1 MGLAALFEKLGC
13 RDEGLT
19 RREATARLK
28 TFGPNAL
35 PRPKRPGLPLLFVR
49 QFRNPLVYL
58 LLAAAVLSLLVG
70 EWLDAAFIFAVLLL
84 NAGIGTFQEWQA
96 QESAAALEQLV
107 PQKALVCREGR
118 WQNINSH
125 DLVPGDLV
133 RLESGSTVS
142 ADIRLI
148 QVEDARVDESLLTGE
163 SFAVEKSATE
173 GLEIGIGIGSR
184 ANMLFAGTTFLRGRA
199 SGVVVA
205 TGRTTEIGQIAEILA
220 HGSDKP
226 LPLLRQLEVFSRR
239 LGWATVILIG
249 LIGAAQAAQG
259 LPLITVFLVAI
270 ALAVAAIPEG
280 LPVAIA
286 VALAFATRRMHRRR
300 VIVRAL
306 PAVEGLGACTLIAS
320 DKTGTLTKN
329 ELTVASIVPIEA
341 GQPGA
346 KITLAVEG
354 LAEQGDRLNGL
365 LQRDGKRLEDEPFA
379 ALLRL
384 AESATICNE
393 GRLQVTETGRARL
406 GDTVDTAF
414 LDFAYRLGLDLDALQ
429 NPARQAGRIPYEPER
444 RFAAVIS
451 RPDVASGDS
460 SGATVHVKGALETLL
475 PLCGNLASNAAVL
488 AAQQDLAA
496 AGQRVLAVARG
507 EKSELAAGTEPEAA
521 LQDLQLL
528 GIVGLIDP
536 LRPEVPEA
544 AARCREAGI
553 SLRMITGDHPAT
565 ALAIARQIGIAERPE
580 DVITGRE
587 LKASS
592 DGGNAAADFDR
603 LVAGK
608 TVFARVEPLQKL
620 DIVRSF
626 QRCGEVVAVT
636 GDGVNDAPALKAADI
651 GVAMGRGGT
660 DVARGAADLILT
672 DDNLAS
678 IVAGVEEGR
687 IAYDNIRKLV
697 YLLIATGLGEIVLF
711 ILAVIFAFPVPLFAV
726 QLLWLNLV
734 TNGIQHIALALEKGE
749 EGVLKRKPRPP
760 REQIFERRMISQV
773 LLAGVYMGGM
783 SFVAYA
789 WFLKQGMPIDEARN
803 LVLLLMVLFEN
814 AHALNARSERQ
825 SLFRLRLD
833 ANWFLLAAVVGAQG
847 LHIAALF
854 PPGLSDIL
862 RAQPIAFLDW
872 LLVAALAASLI
883 LVMEFYK
890 QATARGNSGA

>member
-1 MGLAALFEKLGC
+1 
-13 RDEGLT
+13 
-19 RREATARLK
+19 
-28 TFGPNAL
+28 
-35 PRPKRPGLPLLFVR
+35 
-49 QFRNPLVYL
+49 
-58 LLAAAVLSLLVG
+58 
-70 EWLDAAFIFAVLLL
+70 
-84 NAGIGTFQEWQA
+84 
-96 QESAAALEQLV
+96 
-107 PQKALVCREGR
+107 
-118 WQNINSH
+118 
-125 DLVPGDLV
+125 
-133 RLESGSTVS
+133 
-142 ADIRLI
+142 
-148 QVEDARVDESLLTGE
+148 
-163 SFAVEKSATE
+163 
-173 GLEIGIGIGSR
+173 
-184 ANMLFAGTTFLRGRA
+184 MLFAGTTFLRGRA
-199 SGVVVA
+199 TGLVVA
-205 TGRTTEIGQIAEILA
+205 TGQATEIGRIAEILA
-220 HGSDKP
+220 HGTDKP

-239 LGWATVILIG
+239 LGWATVLLIAV
-249 LIGAAQAAQG
+249 IAAAQALQG

-286 VALAFATRRMHRRR
+286 VALAFATRRMQHRK

-329 ELTVASIVPIEA
+329 ELTVTTIVPIEA
-341 GQPGA
+341 GMPAPAITAASDSALEGGA
-346 KITLAVEG
+346 
-354 LAEQGDRLNGL
+354 RLDGL
-365 LQRDGKRLEDEPFA
+365 LQRQGKRLEDAPFA

-393 GRLQVTETGRARL
+393 GRLQVTERGQERL

-414 LDFAYRLGLDLDALQ
+414 LDFAFKLGLDLDDLQ
-429 NPARQAGRIPYEPER
+429 NPSRQASQIPYEPER
-444 RFAAVIS
+444 RFAAVIRRTARDDPS
-451 RPDVASGDS
+451 APQ
-460 SGATVHVKGALETLL
+460 ATIHVKGALETLL
-475 PLCGNLASNAAVL
+475 PMCGNLTSDAAIL
-488 AAQQDLAA
+488 AAQDELAT

-507 EKSELAAGTEPEAA
+507 EISDSVEDAEPEDF
-521 LQDLQLL
+521 LQNLQLL

-565 ALAIARQIGIAERPE
+565 AFAIARQIGIAERAE
-580 DVITGRE
+580 EVIESRE
-587 LKASS
+587 LQDYRESE
-592 DGGNAAADFDR
+592 ADFDS
-603 LVAGK
+603 LIAGK

-620 DIVRSF
+620 DIVRAL
-626 QRCGEVVAVT
+626 QRKGEVVAVT

-711 ILAVIFAFPVPLFAV
+711 ILAVVFAYPVPLFAV

-749 EGVLKRKPRPP
+749 EGILQRKPRPP
-760 REQIFERRMISQV
+760 REQIFEKRMISQV

-783 SFVAYA
+783 CFVAYA
-789 WFLKQGMPIDEARN
+789 WFLKQGMPLDQARN

-814 AHALNARSERQ
+814 AHALNARSERY
-825 SLFRLRLD
+825 SIFRLRLS
-833 ANWFLLAAVVGAQG
+833 ANWFLLVAVIGAQG

-854 PPGLSDIL
+854 LPGLSDIL
-862 RAQPIAFLDW
+862 QAQPVAFLDW
-872 LLVAALAASLI
+872 LVVAGLAASLI
-883 LVMEFYK
+883 LVMEIYK
-890 QATARGNSGA
+890 QATARNHP